1 MRRGAG
7 NACTEKKYERKGIM
21 ELSGNTILITGGT
34 SGIGLEL
41 ATQLSKR
48 KNTILVTG
56 RDPHKLRE
64 LQQALPNVHTY
75 QSDVSDPAAIVSL
88 YQRVT
93 NDFPDLNV
101 LINNAG
107 VMRMLSLNGGHG
119 LQDICREIEI
129 NLLGPVR
136 MVEQFLPFLKTK
148 RHAAIINTSWGLAF
162 LPLPSAPIYCAT
174 KAALH
179 SYTQSLRVQ
188 LHNTNVKVF
197 ELAPPPTSTPLMDAF
212 GSDAYSRRS
221 RGVMR
226 VDKLVRAAMKG
237 LEQDRPEIR
246 PGVSNVLRVMSR
258 VAPNFMLRQLSRPVA
273 QELAKVEQAEIATA
287 GH

>member
-1 MRRGAG
+1 MEDGAWV
-7 NACTEKKYERKGIM
+7 
-21 ELSGNTILITGGT
+21 
-34 SGIGLEL
+34 
-41 ATQLSKR
+41 TQR
-48 KNTILVTG
+48 
-56 RDPHKLRE
+56 P
-64 LQQALPNVHTY
+64 
-75 QSDVSDPAAIVSL
+75 
-88 YQRVT
+88 
-93 NDFPDLNV
+93 
-101 LINNAG
+101 
-107 VMRMLSLNGGHG
+107 
-119 LQDICREIEI
+119 
-129 NLLGPVR
+129 
-136 MVEQFLPFLKTK
+136 LPFLKAQPQ
-148 RHAAIINTSWGLAF
+148 AAIVNSSSGLAF

-174 KAALH
+174 KAGIH

-188 LHNTNVKVF
+188 LHHTNVKVF